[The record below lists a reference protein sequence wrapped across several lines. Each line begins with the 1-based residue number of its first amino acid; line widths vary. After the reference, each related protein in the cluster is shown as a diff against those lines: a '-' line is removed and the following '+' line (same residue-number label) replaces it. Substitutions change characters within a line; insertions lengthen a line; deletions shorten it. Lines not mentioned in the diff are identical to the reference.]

1 MRWIVLGS
9 TVRRP
14 RAAVALLVV
23 IGSLS
28 GACSGSIPAS
38 AGPTST
44 PVRSTEAPVQATASV
59 ASSPSAVVPAYTL
72 GHFPDAPTTPLPET
86 TARALQAALDAAIK
100 RGLPGI
106 TTTVLVAGVGSWS
119 GAAGTADGVHPV
131 EVRSQFAIASL
142 TKTVIAAEIMWL
154 AEQGKLRLSDAV
166 ADHLPVGFH
175 FDTNGSTIEDLLSMR
190 SGIPDPISEASGP
203 VQANLL
209 KAWTPEELLATVP
222 VYRSP
227 RPASSGYEDA
237 NYMLLSLVVEATTG
251 MPVPAAL
258 RVHVL
263 ADPRFASMV
272 YQPDERPLGP
282 LALPFLGGQVRP
294 NILALGGGYLPSRS
308 ESSGGGSGG
317 MASDSGALAL
327 FGYQLFGGRIV
338 SEASLRAMTDF
349 GTGASYDRY
358 GLGVFDQ
365 TNLANGFGV
374 QTVGNGGWDGGGYS
388 SIIAVMPSR
397 GVAISV
403 LTNTAGNPVQLVA
416 PVAQQL
422 AASLR

>member
-1 MRWIVLGS
+1 M
-9 TVRRP
+9 
-14 RAAVALLVV
+14 
-23 IGSLS
+23 
-28 GACSGSIPAS
+28 
-38 AGPTST
+38 
-44 PVRSTEAPVQATASV
+44 QATASV
-59 ASSPSAVVPAYTL
+59 ASSPSPALPAYAL

-86 TARALQAALDAAIK
+86 TARVLQATLDAAVK
-100 RGLPGI
+100 GGLPGI
-106 TTTVLVAGVGSWS
+106 TATVLEAGVGSWS

-142 TKTVIAAEIMWL
+142 TKTVIAAEVMWL
-154 AEQGKLRLSDAV
+154 AEQGKLTLSDPV
-166 ADHLPVGFH
+166 ADHLPAGFH
-175 FDTNGSTIEDLLSMR
+175 FDTNGSSIENLLSMR
-190 SGIPDPISEASGP
+190 SGIPDPISEESGP
-203 VQANLL
+203 VLANLL

-222 VYRSP
+222 AYRNP

-237 NYMLLSLVVEATTG
+237 NYMLLSLVVGATTG

-282 LALPFLGGQVRP
+282 LALPFFGGQVRP

-327 FGYQLFGGRIV
+327 WGYQLFGGRIV

-349 GTGASYDRY
+349 GDWRHLRRLWA
-358 GLGVFDQ
+358 
-365 TNLANGFGV
+365 
-374 QTVGNGGWDGGGYS
+374 
-388 SIIAVMPSR
+388 R
-397 GVAISV
+397 GVRPDQPGERVRGPGGRQRRLGRRRLLVDPHRHTQPRRCDLRAHEYGGRSPP
-403 LTNTAGNPVQLVA
+403 AGGPGRAAARGIA
-416 PVAQQL
+416 PL
-422 AASLR
+422 IRRNGLR

>member
-1 MRWIVLGS
+1 M
-9 TVRRP
+9 
-14 RAAVALLVV
+14 A
-23 IGSLS
+23 
-28 GACSGSIPAS
+28 
-38 AGPTST
+38 
-44 PVRSTEAPVQATASV
+44 
-59 ASSPSAVVPAYTL
+59 SPSPVDGAFTL
-72 GHFPDAPTTPLPET
+72 GHFPAAPTGSLPDT
-86 TARALQAALDAAIK
+86 TTRALQAALDAAIDQ
-100 RGLPGI
+100 GLPGI
-106 TTTVLVAGVGSWS
+106 TATVLVAGRGVWS
-119 GAAGTADGVHPV
+119 GAAGTADGVNPV
-131 EVRSQFAIASL
+131 VVRSQFAIASL

-154 AEQGKLRLSDAV
+154 AEQGKLRLSDPV
-166 ADHLPVGFH
+166 ADHLPAGFH

-190 SGIPDPISEASGP
+190 SGIPDPISEESGP

-222 VYRSP
+222 AYRNQ

-237 NYMLLSLVVEATTG
+237 NYMLLSLVVGATTG
-251 MPVPAAL
+251 MAVPAAL

-272 YQPDERPLGP
+272 YQPDERPVGP

-327 FGYQLFGGRIV
+327 WGYQLFGGQIV

-365 TNLANGFGV
+365 TNLGAGFDV
-374 QTVGNGGWDGGGYS
+374 QAVGNGGWDDGGYS
-388 SIIAVMPSR
+388 SALATLPSR
-397 GVAISV
+397 GVVISV
-403 LTNTAGNPVQLVA
+403 MTNTAGDPVGLVF
-416 PVAQQL
+416 PVAQKL
-422 AASLR
+422 ASSLQP